1 MELCCQGLNSSCK
14 RPAAPC
20 HAPLVP
26 RWLRDVPAALRRS
39 AHEKSVMEWLSETPG
54 SIPRHTTVTLL
65 LLQPPGR
72 TPKSEEGRLCSLV
85 CQLTDGRQRRW
96 WCPQCRPACS
106 RAWGGGGLLE
116 REHMPAWPGMPLL
129 SLRRSSQWP
138 SADDQQESGKLDSA
152 QRWRGEMLFFT
163 HTIGFDKWVVSA
175 PCQPNRE
182 CAG

>member
-20 HAPLVP
+20 HAPLLP

-65 LLQPPGR
+65 LLQPPGL

-106 RAWGGGGLLE
+106 RAWGGGGGLLE
-116 REHMPAWPGMPLL
+116 RAHACLAWDATAIPQEEL
-129 SLRRSSQWP
+129 SVALSR
-138 SADDQQESGKLDSA
+138 
-152 QRWRGEMLFFT
+152 
-163 HTIGFDKWVVSA
+163 
-175 PCQPNRE
+175 
-182 CAG
+182 